1 MSDID
6 DLPLDPARNGSA
18 PTYYPEPTRTS
29 WAPLALIGVAV
40 IVLGGLGWLV
50 WQQRRVAGPVTP
62 ASSVA
67 VPNPESVAAPTPVVL
82 PPLDQMD
89 GFLRSLFAGLS
100 SQPTLLAWLATDDL
114 IGSLA
119 TAIDRLANGQ
129 TPARDLAPL
138 RPGPGFAVVTRRG
151 VPYVDPSSYA
161 RYDAIVQAATAVD
174 AARLATI
181 YTTIEPRLAEAYA
194 KQGHTGSVRDAL
206 QRAIATILATP
217 DPPAEVAL
225 VAGVG
230 GYSYADARLESL
242 PAAQKHLVRMGP
254 ANVQRV
260 REAVRQF
267 SAALPPPSTAR

>member
-1 MSDID
+1 MSEFD
-6 DLPLDPARNGSA
+6 DLPLDPSRDGAA
-18 PTYYPEPTRTS
+18 PAYYPEPLRTS
-29 WAPLALIGVAV
+29 WAPLALIGLAV
-40 IVLGGLGWLV
+40 IMLGGLGWLV

-62 ASSVA
+62 AA
-67 VPNPESVAAPTPVVL
+67 SVAAPAPETVAAPPVAL

-114 IGSLA
+114 VGSIA
-119 TAIDRLANGQ
+119 TAIDRLANGR

-138 RPGPGFAVVTRRG
+138 RPGAGFTVVTRRG

-161 RYDAIVQAATAVD
+161 RYNGIVEAVATVD
-174 AARLATI
+174 PARLATI

-194 KQGHTGSVRDAL
+194 RQGHTGSLREAL
-206 QRAIATILATP
+206 QRAIATVLATP

-225 VAGVG
+225 VGGVG
-230 GYSYADARLESL
+230 GYSYADPQLEAL
-242 PAAQKHLVRMGP
+242 PSAQKHLLRMGP

-260 REAVRQF
+260 KEAVRQF
-267 SAALPPPSTAR
+267 AAALPPAASTSR